1 MRCADASARGREG
14 RLTEETLIPSDAD
27 LDRRG
32 RYKRAYDLLILA
44 GAHLF
49 PPLTLLWLVL
59 WMVIPLLIR
68 LEDRGPVFYGQERL
82 GKNGKIFYVLKFR
95 TMVPNAEHMTG
106 AVWATADDPRITKVG
121 RWLRSSALDELPQ
134 VLNILKGDMSFVGPR
149 AERPELHA
157 QFVETEPLFAQRVR
171 VRPGLTG
178 LAQVKGS
185 YDLPPERKVQYDLQ
199 YMRTM
204 GPVTDTRLML
214 SSVLNT
220 LLRRWDHK
228 EHG

>member
-1 MRCADASARGREG
+1 MA
-14 RLTEETLIPSDAD
+14 EETLIPTDAD

-32 RYKRAYDLLILA
+32 RYKRGYDLLILA

-49 PPLTLLWLVL
+49 PPLTLVWLLLWT
-59 WMVIPLLIR
+59 VIPLLIW
-68 LEDRGPVFYGQERL
+68 LEDRGPIFYGQERL
-82 GKNGKIFYVLKFR
+82 GKNGKVFYVLKFR
-95 TMVPNAEHMTG
+95 TMVPDAEKMTG

-121 RWLRSSALDELPQ
+121 RWLRASALDELPQ

-157 QFVETEPLFAQRVR
+157 QFVGQEPLFAQRIR

-178 LAQVKGS
+178 VAQVKGS
-185 YDLPPERKVQYDLQ
+185 YDLPPAQKVQYDLE

-204 GPVTDTRLML
+204 SPVTDTRLML
-214 SSVLNT
+214 ASALNT
-220 LLRRWDHK
+220 LLRRWDKK
-228 EHG
+228 EH

>member
-1 MRCADASARGREG
+1 MRGADATAQGREG
-14 RLTEETLIPSDAD
+14 RLAEETWIPSDAD
-27 LDRRG
+27 LERRG

-95 TMVPNAEHMTG
+95 TMVPNAEQMTG

>member
-1 MRCADASARGREG
+1 MRGADATAQGREG
-14 RLTEETLIPSDAD
+14 RLAEETLIPSDAD
-27 LDRRG
+27 LERRG

-95 TMVPNAEHMTG
+95 TMVPNAEQMTG

-220 LLRRWDHK
+220 LLRRWDQK
-228 EHG
+228 EH

>member
-1 MRCADASARGREG
+1 
-14 RLTEETLIPSDAD
+14 
-27 LDRRG
+27 
-32 RYKRAYDLLILA
+32 
-44 GAHLF
+44 
-49 PPLTLLWLVL
+49 
-59 WMVIPLLIR
+59 
-68 LEDRGPVFYGQERL
+68 
-82 GKNGKIFYVLKFR
+82 
-95 TMVPNAEHMTG
+95 MVPNAEQMTG

-204 GPVTDTRLML
+204 GPVTETWLIL

-220 LLRRWDHK
+220 LLRRWTSCPRC
-228 EHG
+228 